1 MDKHATTEY
10 ASQYESLL
18 SSTNIN
24 PPSFARTL
32 SQDLTASVTRSESLS
47 LQQAIQ
53 NAMRYLDPYD
63 NTRTGDFYG
72 RAEGAVATN
81 ASLGMPPDATTTALN
96 TFNTG
101 ITLDE
106 QVKMTSNPQR
116 GNTGGSLE
124 DLCHAAGLYREESPS
139 ISNSTSLKQ
148 QKSPEVKRRSQEIRL
163 VQEWENVKK
172 LSNARQDALKLGKND
187 QSLVDDSDD
196 DDVHGPIASLSKR
209 KVEQVGN
216 THVEQSA
223 AKRMAVNGSPAVAR
237 GLDLNRGTSFAR
249 DIHAVLDRGHSL
261 ALSDISLD
269 RPGANANGGFA
280 LTNDHV
286 QFDELAD
293 EDNTPALNR
302 GLTTGTIHTFSE

>member
-1 MDKHATTEY
+1 M
-10 ASQYESLL
+10 
-18 SSTNIN
+18 
-24 PPSFARTL
+24 
-32 SQDLTASVTRSESLS
+32 
-47 LQQAIQ
+47 
-53 NAMRYLDPYD
+53 
-63 NTRTGDFYG
+63 
-72 RAEGAVATN
+72 
-81 ASLGMPPDATTTALN
+81 
-96 TFNTG
+96 
-101 ITLDE
+101 
-106 QVKMTSNPQR
+106 
-116 GNTGGSLE
+116 
-124 DLCHAAGLYREESPS
+124 
-139 ISNSTSLKQ
+139 
-148 QKSPEVKRRSQEIRL
+148 
-163 VQEWENVKK
+163 KK

-216 THVEQSA
+216 THVEDSA

-249 DIHAVLDRGHSL
+249 DIQTVLDRGHSL

-269 RPGANANGGFA
+269 RPGIGANANSGFA

-286 QFDELAD
+286 QFDDASED